1 MNSVEEIDELRR
13 IDILTAKRD
22 SLDKSINEAN
32 HALSLLETMQENL
45 SSQHSAL
52 NLEIDEL
59 EITNQKYLDSTNKVP
74 HYKDSHKTLEF
85 FDQLKILEAE
95 TEYIDATL
103 EARRKNINDLKSHL
117 SASNSQLKRLETQ
130 ISELNDTLEKTQKTE
145 HERESAIK
153 ILKQKIFDADDEYN
167 RTQDICENLKV
178 EIQNQADEMKEIS
191 PEAMELLVLQKDTLI
206 EEVRKG
212 QEEVNKLEARSK
224 QNQSKYAAQDNFQQ
238 KKLDKEASPL
248 VWMSER
254 NSLLI
259 KIKKAQQELAQ
270 LNQRDRSANKTRE
283 KTSQLAE
290 ESQYSED
297 DVKKALYLE
306 LQEIMNQQ
314 DTFMEDAIETETNYR
329 EELKNQIKEIDQTAD
344 SINSFKDGALD
355 LMKQHNTIASGK
367 DRLELLRQELH
378 DLKSKL

>member
-206 EEVRKG
+206 
-212 QEEVNKLEARSK
+212 
-224 QNQSKYAAQDNFQQ
+224 
-238 KKLDKEASPL
+238 
-248 VWMSER
+248 
-254 NSLLI
+254 
-259 KIKKAQQELAQ
+259 
-270 LNQRDRSANKTRE
+270 
-283 KTSQLAE
+283 
-290 ESQYSED
+290 
-297 DVKKALYLE
+297 
-306 LQEIMNQQ
+306 
-314 DTFMEDAIETETNYR
+314 
-329 EELKNQIKEIDQTAD
+329 
-344 SINSFKDGALD
+344 
-355 LMKQHNTIASGK
+355 
-367 DRLELLRQELH
+367 
-378 DLKSKL
+378 